1 MKARARAGLQ
11 RGVRRLVARM
21 ESLLE
26 IRAGDPLAQDFGRFG
41 DGSVLGYPQRLVQ
54 HPEAITIGDRTTIL
68 CGAVLEAIH
77 PTPELLTI
85 GSDCYFGYDIRLVAL
100 NGIHIADRVALGHGT
115 TLADTVHDYKRRDD
129 DEENWQAELRV
140 GRPLIVEEGTWVGN
154 NCVVTG
160 GVVLGKG
167 CIIAPNSVVT
177 RDVPAHT
184 LVGGSPLR
192 AMRRRTP
199 DGEWID
205 VDEQLP

>member
-1 MKARARAGLQ
+1 MKARARAKLQ
-11 RGVRRLVARM
+11 RGVRRAVQRV

-26 IRAGDPLAQDFGRFG
+26 IRAGDPLAADFGGFG
-41 DGSVLGYPQRLVQ
+41 AGSVIAYPQRLIQ
-54 HPEAITIGDRTTIL
+54 HPEAITVGERTTIL

-85 GSDCYFGYDIRLVAL
+85 GSDCYFSYDIRLVAL
-100 NGIHIADRVALGHGT
+100 NGIHIADRVALGHRV
-115 TLADTVHDYKRRDD
+115 TLADTVHDFKRRDD
-129 DEENWQAELRV
+129 DEENWQAALRV
-140 GRPLIVEEGTWVGN
+140 GRPLIVEEGTWVGS

-160 GVVLGKG
+160 GIVLGKG

-192 AMRRRTP
+192 ELRRRTP
-199 DGEWID
+199 DGEWVD
-205 VDEQLP
+205 VDPEQ